1 MGSVEI
7 YCRLRFRS
15 WLYSVAVL
23 NLNRSLVFS
32 SSLSFMFFWWP
43 KERKAPA
50 LAKSVTTAFCSRVAS
65 DVPRLAVVCHK
76 QLFVQASGTK
86 QLAFHAITATCIY
99 TAQTN
104 FVLFPLLDRLVAV
117 ILIVPVF
124 FWYYHCAWLSSRS
137 IQLKMVTPRVAGE
150 PIYKPSSLW
159 ESAVFKKNHR
169 SMIAYAI

>member
-15 WLYSVAVL
+15 LLYSVAVL

-65 DVPRLAVVCHK
+65 DIPRLVVVCHK
-76 QLFVQASGTK
+76 LLSVQASGTK
-86 QLAFHAITATCIY
+86 QLTFHAITATYIY

-104 FVLFPLLDRLVAV
+104 FVLFPLLERLFTV
-117 ILIVPVF
+117 ILMVPVF
-124 FWYYHCAWLSSRS
+124 LWYCLCSHKVCEIFYGKGNYPPMAERHRWKLRVSECV
-137 IQLKMVTPRVAGE
+137 VTC
-150 PIYKPSSLW
+150 L
-159 ESAVFKKNHR
+159 HT
-169 SMIAYAI
+169 